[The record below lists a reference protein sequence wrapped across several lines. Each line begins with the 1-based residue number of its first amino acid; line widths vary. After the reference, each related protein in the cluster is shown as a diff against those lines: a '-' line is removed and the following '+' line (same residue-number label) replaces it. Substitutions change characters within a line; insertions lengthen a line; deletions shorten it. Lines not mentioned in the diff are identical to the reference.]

1 MAFAELKNSRSSVGD
16 DSYDLLTG
24 THEGI
29 SFSPTDK
36 YNTELTR
43 CPTLSSEDYR
53 VGNDTP

>member
-1 MAFAELKNSRSSVGD
+1 MAFAELKKFTVSVGG

-36 YNTELTR
+36 YNTELT
-43 CPTLSSEDYR
+43 LSDAFF
-53 VGNDTP
+53 